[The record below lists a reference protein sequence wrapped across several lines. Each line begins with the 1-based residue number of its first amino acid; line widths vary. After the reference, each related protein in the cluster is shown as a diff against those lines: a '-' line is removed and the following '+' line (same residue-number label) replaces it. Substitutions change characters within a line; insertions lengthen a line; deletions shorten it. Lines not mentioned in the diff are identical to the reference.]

1 MVKDAAKEWYNL
13 QRLSKEEDHPHLM
26 VALGAYW
33 HGSHFFILQEEADR
47 SLHDYL
53 KGPGDVFDSPEL
65 WTQMQGVSEGL
76 NTLHKLYKG
85 TTIAYHQDLKPANI
99 LIVKG
104 TMKIADFGLLELKPA
119 TLPTDTDPTGIPNE
133 HNTGFYAAPRQGK
146 YTRECDIWS
155 LGCIMSE
162 IATCDIQGRDGVS
175 NYKKAR
181 TTDGSSGKDTPR
193 FFYGREVKNAV
204 LLRHKQLYA
213 SVQTSTPTD
222 GNPTRQLRKKFYNE
236 RFFDLLNRMFRQD
249 RVSANLLEVSHE
261 GAGIDAAL
269 VVEELATLRK
279 EAFPATILDDGIG
292 NLTLEQC
299 LQDVDTL
306 GPSIKAHLID
316 FKSMLNRKN
325 RDIFQATAVTDL
337 KQYIVN
343 LQDKQHVERRQQG
356 LGRLGPFLE
365 RFGEFGELIA
375 TLPSSGEIMGF
386 VWVC

>member
-1 MVKDAAKEWYNL
+1 
-13 QRLSKEEDHPHLM
+13 M

-53 KGPGDVFDSPEL
+53 KGPGDVLDSPEL
-65 WTQMQGVSEGL
+65 WTQMQGVAEGL
-76 NTLHKLYKG
+76 NTLHELYKG

-146 YTRECDIWS
+146 YTREYDIWS

-386 VWVC
+386 VWVCQPRL